1 MEAIIHLHLASVY
14 EASEHIEIVPIRV
27 NFKFWR
33 WQKLSSAAV
42 MRLLPVALTIGILS
56 LAGQTLALQK
66 EGSNGPEVATTQRCL
81 KKLGYYNGSV
91 TGKFAALTRNSVI
104 RFQQAKKL
112 TTDGIVGS
120 GTQKALQ
127 QACQSK
133 TLSRNTTSGL
143 RLGSKGSAVLR
154 LQQNLG
160 RLRYFNGPNTGYF
173 GSETQQ
179 AVIRFQ
185 RSARIPVDGIA
196 NTRTQQ
202 AISSRLSVGG
212 DYPVLKEGSSG
223 PSVTL
228 LQQRLKQLGYFSP
241 NPTGNFKRITK
252 DAVIAFQRN
261 AGIPATGIANQ
272 QTWDA
277 LSRYSSANTSSLS
290 TQQVKDL
297 QQYLRDLGY
306 FKTNPTG
313 TVGPL
318 TRDAI
323 ARFQRSNNIYADGN
337 ANVQVLEAVRRVWT
351 NKYAT
356 QPTRDFLTVGD
367 KGDNVRAVQERLSQY
382 GFFNGSPDGYFDEY
396 TRTSIIAFQ
405 QSYGLNVT
413 GTING
418 QTWQTLGLNT
428 AVASNGTAN
437 NRYVVVVPA
446 NNNDTLN
453 RVRQYVPFAFP
464 DNSRLGNYVN
474 AGEFG
479 DRTAAER
486 VSNMLRSNGLDAR
499 VQYF

>member
-1 MEAIIHLHLASVY
+1 
-14 EASEHIEIVPIRV
+14 
-27 NFKFWR
+27 
-33 WQKLSSAAV
+33 
-42 MRLLPVALTIGILS
+42 
-56 LAGQTLALQK
+56 
-66 EGSNGPEVATTQRCL
+66 
-81 KKLGYYNGSV
+81 
-91 TGKFAALTRNSVI
+91 
-104 RFQQAKKL
+104 
-112 TTDGIVGS
+112 
-120 GTQKALQ
+120 
-127 QACQSK
+127 
-133 TLSRNTTSGL
+133 
-143 RLGSKGSAVLR
+143 
-154 LQQNLG
+154 
-160 RLRYFNGPNTGYF
+160 
-173 GSETQQ
+173 
-179 AVIRFQ
+179 
-185 RSARIPVDGIA
+185 
-196 NTRTQQ
+196 
-202 AISSRLSVGG
+202 
-212 DYPVLKEGSSG
+212 
-223 PSVTL
+223 
-228 LQQRLKQLGYFSP
+228 
-241 NPTGNFKRITK
+241 
-252 DAVIAFQRN
+252 
-261 AGIPATGIANQ
+261 
-272 QTWDA
+272 
-277 LSRYSSANTSSLS
+277 
-290 TQQVKDL
+290 VKDL

-405 QSYGLNVT
+405 RSYSLDVT